1 MIFSIWWKKVIIKKN
16 HIIQKSILCLT
27 SVGTDFPKNIFN
39 ETVNT

>member
-16 HIIQKSILCLT
+16 HIIQRSILCLT
-27 SVGTDFPKNIFN
+27 SVVADFPKNIFN